1 VGIIMKFDSLDLKNQ
16 VANILGQADV
26 KINGTRPWDVK
37 ILDDNIYKRLLS
49 QGMLGV
55 GEGYMAEEWEC
66 DSIDELTFRALTRIG
81 SVNKVDFAKKN
92 FTFLLRL
99 FFAKFINF
107 EGRNKDLEVVKKHY
121 DIGNDLFL
129 SFLDPYNQY
138 TCGYFKDTKDLNV
151 AQEQKLDLICKK
163 LHLSSKDKVLDIG
176 CGWGGFGKYAASH
189 YGCSVTGIT
198 ISKEQAKYA
207 REFTKG
213 LPVKILVQDY
223 RDLKGKY
230 DKILV
235 CGMIEH
241 VGYKN
246 YRTYMEVVDKNLKE
260 DGIFLLH
267 TIGSITED
275 DHDPNS
281 WIRKYIF
288 PNGMLPTV
296 ELIAKSVEGLFVME
310 DVHNFGAYYDKT
322 LMAWFHNFDENWY
335 KIKNK
340 YTETTYRMFKFY
352 FLTCAGA
359 FRARQLQ
366 LWQIVFS
373 KKGIVGGYSSVR

>member
-1 VGIIMKFDSLDLKNQ
+1 MKFNSSNFKDQTAKVL
-16 VANILGQADV
+16 AQADI
-26 KINGTRPWDVK
+26 KIDGKRPWDIK
-37 ILDDNIYKRLLS
+37 ILNENIYKRILS

-55 GEGYMAEEWEC
+55 GEGYMAGEWEC
-66 DSIDELTFRALTRIG
+66 NSIDELVSKILRNLD
-81 SVNKVDFAKKN
+81 NVDKIYFVKKN
-92 FTFLLRL
+92 FIFLLRL

-176 CGWGGFGKYAASH
+176 CGWGGFAKYAASH

-246 YRTYMEVVDKNLKE
+246 YRSFLEIINKNLKD

-267 TIGSITED
+267 TIGALDKYTD
-275 DHDPNS
+275 DPKS

-296 ELIAKSVEGLFVME
+296 RLLAESSEGLFVME
-310 DVHNFGAYYDKT
+310 DWHNFGAYYDKT
-322 LMAWFHNFDENWY
+322 LMGWFKNFHKNWH

-340 YTETTYRMFKFY
+340 YGETTYRMYKFY

-359 FRARQLQ
+359 FRTRNLQ
-366 LWQIVFS
+366 LWQVVFS
-373 KKGIVGGYSSVR
+373 KKGVLGGYSSVR